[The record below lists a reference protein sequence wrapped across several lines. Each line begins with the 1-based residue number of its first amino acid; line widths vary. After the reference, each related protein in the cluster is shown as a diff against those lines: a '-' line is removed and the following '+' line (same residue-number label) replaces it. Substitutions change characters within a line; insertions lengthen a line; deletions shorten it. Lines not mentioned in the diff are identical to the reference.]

1 MEWDIKIV
9 EDKGT
14 VYLVEDINTGNQFE
28 ISHERYEKV
37 QQLHEK
43 LNNPQ

>member
-1 MEWDIKIV
+1 MKWDIKIV
-9 EDKGT
+9 EDTGNG
-14 VYLVEDINTGNQFE
+14 YLIEDINTGKQTE
-28 ISHERYEKV
+28 VSYERYEKV